1 MNVKNKS
8 LNFVL
13 EIVCFTAFIISAYFF
28 IDWLEYIA
36 VVPMIM
42 CIYAGLKIF
51 KYIKNRDGLKIFSFL
66 ATVLIMV
73 VILHIL
79 VAYGMTN
86 PVPILLLFII
96 TNLFFIYNVILYIYN
111 GFGKLNMFLLVLMW
125 ILCDGIPVVMIF
137 LLSAGLSV

>member
-36 VVPMIM
+36 VVPVIM
-42 CIYAGLKIF
+42 CTYAGLKIF

-125 ILCDGIPVVMIF
+125 ILCAGIPVVMIF